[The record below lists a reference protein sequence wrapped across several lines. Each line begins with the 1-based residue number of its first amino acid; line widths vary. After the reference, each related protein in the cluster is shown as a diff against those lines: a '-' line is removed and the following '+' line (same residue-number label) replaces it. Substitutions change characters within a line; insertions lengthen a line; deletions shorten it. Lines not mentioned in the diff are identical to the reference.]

1 MFRAP
6 SNRRNA
12 NKIWDAPSYWS
23 RMETT
28 PAPRFPVKG
37 HNRRLLR
44 RWLRD
49 TGIL

>member
-1 MFRAP
+1 MFRAL
-6 SNRRNA
+6 SNHTKA
-12 NKIWDAPSYWS
+12 KKTWDAPSYWQ

-28 PAPRFPVKG
+28 PAPRFPATG